1 MNIEEYDLLIEA
13 ANAAIERKDPPTA
26 FQNFQTAALHYG
38 FPYAQYSL
46 GLCYLYGYGTEA
58 DPEKSEYF
66 LLLAAGQDHKPAQN
80 QLGKEYFEGE
90 NFEQDY
96 EKAFKWLKEADDG
109 TDLEVC
115 QMLGECYECGLG
127 VRENPAKAFQYYKQ
141 AFDLDPDN
149 SFSRLLMG
157 ECYCEGT
164 CVKQN
169 YDLAIEYLTPV
180 QDELDAAKIALGKC
194 YLFGKKDAYTSAL
207 LFNQVTTEDFQEEA
221 DELRD
226 QAIAQLPD
234 DQLQKLLDFIESQE
248 ANAYEAEC
256 KKIASGTEKHT
267 SSTSNSF
274 SFSNVPSTVNIS
286 VSTTYSK
293 K

>member
-207 LFNQVTTEDFQEEA
+207 LFNQVTTEDFKEEA
-221 DELRD
+221 DELLV
-226 QAIAQLPD
+226 QALAQLPD
-234 DQLQKLLDFIESQE
+234 DQLQDFMDAIESSD
-248 ANAYEAEC
+248 ADDYEEED
-256 KKIASGTEKHT
+256 KETT
-267 SSTSNSF
+267 SSADSSF
-274 SFSNVPSTVNIS
+274 SFSNVPSDINIS